1 MALMPNIAPF
11 LNRHSRNGAGNTS
24 MICRKSCLW
33 ESCYSPQ
40 ISLLILSL
48 ALLGSTMLRFW
59 AFLAY
64 SGRNFRFRKGC
75 RKILPPVSASLFF
88 STKGT
93 RYGTPK
99 LKSPARC
106 AMVRYSPNTIPNIP
120 RNPPRNRK
128 AYFRSRNA
136 EANSSLGI
144 ASDPSAV
151 SATMITTTRAD
162 KIGLHRSLSDD
173 QSSYDPNGISKS
185 SRDPHTSLPY
195 QLKRQF

>member
-33 ESCYSPQ
+33 EPV
-40 ISLLILSL
+40 ILRKSHNL
-48 ALLGSTMLRFW
+48 YPFRLHGLVRSLRFW

-144 ASDPSAV
+144 AVIPV
-151 SATMITTTRAD
+151 
-162 KIGLHRSLSDD
+162 LSV
-173 QSSYDPNGISKS
+173 P
-185 SRDPHTSLPY
+185 R
-195 QLKRQF
+195 